1 LWRVTVPSIRF
12 AIEFWVVFNFIEVF
26 ARMFSYIY
34 TLTRGGPGYG
44 TFTLE
49 YGIFSQAFEKF
60 RVGYSSAW
68 SAVLFIF
75 CAVISVMQI
84 RLMRTRNS

>member
-1 LWRVTVPSIRF
+1 
-12 AIEFWVVFNFIEVF
+12 
-26 ARMFSYIY
+26 
-34 TLTRGGPGYG
+34 
-44 TFTLE
+44 LE
-49 YGIFSQAFEKF
+49 YGIFSQGFEKF

-84 RLMRTRNS
+84 RLMRTRSS